1 MSQKAPSVSFH
12 FTTLF
17 SSPDFDGIWRPII
30 FESNSLRKVLI
41 MQQQEDGSPVS
52 SILEKPMADENGG
65 NSSDPYISVRSLW
78 KVFGRNPERVLQPEF
93 ADRDKAFFQ
102 NEFGNVVGLR
112 DVNFEVRKGETFVIM
127 GLSGSGKSTLVRC
140 LLRLIEPTSGEIII
154 SGEDITGMTDKEL
167 VDFRRAKIAMVFQHY
182 GLMPHR
188 NVLDNAAWGLEVQG
202 VTKEERYERTRKTL
216 EIVGLGGWEDS
227 YPRQL
232 SGGMQQRVGL
242 ARALVVNTDI
252 LLMDEP
258 FSGLD
263 PLIRR
268 QMQDEL
274 LNLQTE
280 LQKTIVFITHDLNE
294 ALKLGD
300 HIAIM
305 HDGAVAQI
313 GSPEDIV
320 LRPEDEYVGDFTQD
334 VRLESVL
341 TATKVMVGPKATV
354 MGRQGPRAALHTIG
368 ESDGDVAWV
377 VDSHEKY
384 VGLLTISSAER
395 ALRAGVK
402 RFDEAWDYVDSNYLP
417 VSPVTT
423 FDALIPIAMSSDFP
437 IPVVDAENTLVGEVH
452 RSALAEAI
460 AETSS
465 VDQDYAANAAMNAA
479 NAAESGE
486 DAPSQ

>member
-1 MSQKAPSVSFH
+1 MQNQEIDRTEPESVLAPDVG
-12 FTTLF
+12 
-17 SSPDFDGIWRPII
+17 P
-30 FESNSLRKVLI
+30 
-41 MQQQEDGSPVS
+41 DGSQTQ
-52 SILEKPMADENGG
+52 
-65 NSSDPYISVRSLW
+65 SDQVANYISVRSLW
-78 KVFGRNPERVLQPEF
+78 KVFGRSPDRVLQPEF
-93 ADRDKAFFQ
+93 ADKDKSFFQ
-102 NEFGNVVGLR
+102 SEFGNVVGLR
-112 DVNFEVRKGETFVIM
+112 DVNFDVRKGETFVVM

-140 LLRLIEPTSGEIII
+140 LLRLIDPTAGEIII
-154 SGEDITGMTDKEL
+154 DGEDVTRMSDKEL

-188 NVLDNAAWGLEVQG
+188 NVLDNACWGLEVQG
-202 VTKEERYERTRKTL
+202 VDKEERYERTRRAL
-216 EIVGLGGWEDS
+216 SVVGLSGWEDS

-242 ARALVVNTDI
+242 ARALVVDTDI

-341 TATKVMVGPKATV
+341 TAAKVMVTPKATV
-354 MGRQGPRAALHTIG
+354 MGRHGPRTVLHTIG

-377 VDSHEKY
+377 VDSREKY
-384 VGLLTISSAER
+384 LGILTITSAEK

-402 RFDEAWDYVDSNYLP
+402 RIDEAWEFVDSSYLP
-417 VSPVTT
+417 VSPITT
-423 FDALIPIAMSSDFP
+423 LDALIPIAMSSDYP
-437 IPVVDAENTLVGEVH
+437 IPVVDSENTLVGEVH
-452 RSALAEAI
+452 RSALAEAL

-465 VDQDYAANAAMNAA
+465 VDPDYEANAAMNAA
-479 NAAESGE
+479 IAAENEENNS
-486 DAPSQ
+486 

>member
-1 MSQKAPSVSFH
+1 MQNQETTQPSSGD
-12 FTTLF
+12 
-17 SSPDFDGIWRPII
+17 SSLVETSTAVVDT
-30 FESNSLRKVLI
+30 ESA
-41 MQQQEDGSPVS
+41 GS
-52 SILEKPMADENGG
+52 I
-65 NSSDPYISVRSLW
+65 PYISVKSLW
-78 KVFGRNPERVLQPEF
+78 KVFGRNPERVLRPEY
-93 ADRDKAFFQ
+93 ADKGKSFFQ
-102 NEFGNVVGLR
+102 SEFGNVVGLR
-112 DVNFEVRKGETFVIM
+112 DVNFEVRKGETFVVM

-140 LLRLIEPTSGEIII
+140 LLRLIDPTSGEVVIG
-154 SGEDITGMTDKEL
+154 GEDITKMSDKEL
-167 VDFRRAKIAMVFQHY
+167 EAFRRAKIAMVFQHY
-182 GLMPHR
+182 GLLPHR

-202 VTKEERYERTRKTL
+202 VAKEERYERTRKVL
-216 EIVGLGGWEDS
+216 ALVGLAGWEDS

-242 ARALVVNTDI
+242 ARALVVDTDI

-305 HDGAVAQI
+305 HDGEVAQI

-341 TATKVMVGPKATV
+341 TASKVMVGPKATV

-377 VDSHEKY
+377 VDSREKY
-384 VGLLTISSAER
+384 MGLLSIASAER
-395 ALRAGVK
+395 ALRSGVK
-402 RFDEAWDYVDSNYLP
+402 RFDEAWEFVDRDYLP
-417 VSPVTT
+417 VAPTTT
-423 FDALIPIAMSSDFP
+423 FDSLIPIAMSSDFP
-437 IPVVDAENTLVGEVH
+437 IPVVDSSNTLVGEVH
-452 RSALAEAI
+452 RSALAEAL

-465 VDQDYAANAAMNAA
+465 IDTDYEANAAMNAA
-479 NAAESGE
+479 IAAESDSVQAQE
-486 DAPSQ
+486 I

>member
-1 MSQKAPSVSFH
+1 MQSQENTLSPPADAP
-12 FTTLF
+12 LADNGAAG
-17 SSPDFDGIWRPII
+17 SS
-30 FESNSLRKVLI
+30 
-41 MQQQEDGSPVS
+41 
-52 SILEKPMADENGG
+52 
-65 NSSDPYISVRSLW
+65 PYISVRSLW
-78 KVFGRNPERVLQPEF
+78 KVFGRNPERVLEPQF
-93 ADRDKAFFQ
+93 AERDKSFFQ
-102 NEFGNVVGLR
+102 SEFGNVVGLR
-112 DVNFEVRKGETFVIM
+112 DVNFDVRKGETFVVM

-140 LLRLIEPTSGEIII
+140 LLRLIDPTAGEVVID
-154 SGEDITGMTDKEL
+154 GQDITQMSDKDLEA
-167 VDFRRAKIAMVFQHY
+167 FRRAKIAMVFQHY

-188 NVLDNAAWGLEVQG
+188 NVLDNASWGLEVQG
-202 VTKEERYERTRKTL
+202 VGKDERYERTRKTL
-216 EIVGLGGWEDS
+216 ALVGLAGWEDS

-242 ARALVVNTDI
+242 ARALVVDTDI

-305 HDGAVAQI
+305 HDGEVAQI

-341 TATKVMVGPKATV
+341 TASRVMVAPKATV

-377 VDSHEKY
+377 VDSREKY
-384 VGLLTISSAER
+384 MGLLSISSAER
-395 ALRAGVK
+395 ALRSGVK
-402 RFDEAWDYVDSNYLP
+402 RLDEAWEFVDRDYLP
-417 VSPVTT
+417 VAPATT
-423 FDALIPIAMSSDFP
+423 FDSLIPIAMSSDFP
-437 IPVVDAENTLVGEVH
+437 IPVVDSANTLVGEVH
-452 RSALAEAI
+452 RSALAEAL

-465 VDQDYAANAAMNAA
+465 VDTDYAANAAMNAA
-479 NAAESGE
+479 IAAENAE
-486 DAPSQ
+486 NQAPETGSAQPS

>member
-1 MSQKAPSVSFH
+1 MQNQGISQP
-12 FTTLF
+12 
-17 SSPDFDGIWRPII
+17 
-30 FESNSLRKVLI
+30 NSGETALEETEASAVGNGA
-41 MQQQEDGSPVS
+41 GSQ
-52 SILEKPMADENGG
+52 A
-65 NSSDPYISVRSLW
+65 PYITVKSLW
-78 KVFGRNPERVLQPEF
+78 KVFGRNPERVLQPEY
-93 ADRDKAFFQ
+93 ADKDKSFFQ
-102 NEFGNVVGLR
+102 SEFGNVVGLR
-112 DVNFEVRKGETFVIM
+112 DVNFDVRKGETFVIM

-140 LLRLIEPTSGEIII
+140 LLRLIDPTSGEVVID
-154 SGEDITGMTDKEL
+154 GEDITKMNDKEMEA
-167 VDFRRAKIAMVFQHY
+167 FRRAKIAMVFQHY
-182 GLMPHR
+182 GLLPHR

-202 VTKEERYERTRKTL
+202 VEKGERYARTRQALAT
-216 EIVGLGGWEDS
+216 VGLTGWEDS

-242 ARALVVNTDI
+242 ARALVVDTDI

-305 HDGAVAQI
+305 HDGEVAQI

-334 VRLESVL
+334 VRLESIL
-341 TATKVMVGPKATV
+341 SASKVMVGPKATV

-368 ESDGDVAWV
+368 QSDGDVAWV

-384 VGLLTISSAER
+384 LGLLTISNAER
-395 ALRAGVK
+395 ALRAGVQ
-402 RFDEAWDYVDSNYLP
+402 RFDQAWEYVDREYQT
-417 VSPVTT
+417 VSPATT
-423 FDALIPIAMSSDFP
+423 FDALIPVAMSSDYP
-437 IPVVDAENTLVGEVH
+437 IPVVNDENTLVGEVH
-452 RSALAEAI
+452 RSALAEAL
-460 AETSS
+460 AETST
-465 VDQDYAANAAMNAA
+465 VDQDYEANAAMNAA
-479 NAAESGE
+479 IAADNELNEG
-486 DAPSQ
+486 Q

>member
-1 MSQKAPSVSFH
+1 MQNNDDSRSDDDVNAPATPVAERGESQA
-12 FTTLF
+12 
-17 SSPDFDGIWRPII
+17 
-30 FESNSLRKVLI
+30 
-41 MQQQEDGSPVS
+41 
-52 SILEKPMADENGG
+52 G
-65 NSSDPYISVRSLW
+65 NSGDNDAYVSVKSLW
-78 KVFGRNPERVLQPEF
+78 KVFGKNPERVLGPEF
-93 ADRDKAFFQ
+93 ADKDKGFFQ
-102 NEFGNVVGLR
+102 SEMGNVVGLR
-112 DVNFEVRKGETFVIM
+112 DVSFDVRKGETFVVM

-140 LLRLIEPTSGEIII
+140 LLRLIEPTTGAVIIA
-154 SGEDITGMTDKEL
+154 GQDITKMSDKEL

-202 VTKEERYERTRKTL
+202 VGKEERYERTRKTL
-216 EIVGLGGWEDS
+216 ELVGLGSWEDS

-242 ARALVVNTDI
+242 ARALVVDTDI

-305 HDGAVAQI
+305 HDGEVAQI

-341 TATKVMVGPKATV
+341 TASKVMVSPKATV
-354 MGRQGPRAALHTIG
+354 MGHQGPRAALHTIG
-368 ESDGDVAWV
+368 QSDGDVAWV
-377 VDSHEKY
+377 VDRQERY
-384 VGLLTISSAER
+384 IGLLSISSTEQ

-402 RFDEAWDYVDSNYLP
+402 RMDEGWEYVDRNYLP
-417 VSPVTT
+417 VSPATT

-437 IPVVDAENTLVGEVH
+437 IPVVDDRKVLVGEVH
-452 RSALAEAI
+452 RSALAEAL

-465 VDQDYAANAAMNAA
+465 VDPDYAANAALNAA
-479 NAAESGE
+479 IATESSETG
-486 DAPSQ
+486 

>member
-1 MSQKAPSVSFH
+1 MQPQISSEDPQDNTPVAVLDSEAAPSGE
-12 FTTLF
+12 TG
-17 SSPDFDGIWRPII
+17 P
-30 FESNSLRKVLI
+30 
-41 MQQQEDGSPVS
+41 
-52 SILEKPMADENGG
+52 ENGA
-65 NSSDPYISVRSLW
+65 PYITVRSLW
-78 KVFGRNPERVLQPEF
+78 KVFGKNPERVLEPEY
-93 ADRDKAFFQ
+93 ADRDKSFFQ
-102 NEFGNVVGLR
+102 SEFGNVVGLR
-112 DVNFEVRKGETFVIM
+112 DVNFEVRKGETFVVM

-140 LLRLIEPTSGEIII
+140 LLRLIDPTAGEVVID
-154 SGEDITGMTDKEL
+154 GEDITNMSDKEL
-167 VDFRRAKIAMVFQHY
+167 VEFRRAKIAMVFQHY

-202 VTKEERYERTRKTL
+202 VEKAARYERTRKSL
-216 EIVGLGGWEDS
+216 ELVGLAGWEDS

-242 ARALVVNTDI
+242 ARALVVDTDI

-313 GSPEDIV
+313 GRPEDIV

-341 TATKVMVGPKATV
+341 TASKVMVSPKATV

-368 ESDGDVAWV
+368 QSDGDVAWV
-377 VDSHEKY
+377 VDGREKY
-384 VGLLTISSAER
+384 VGLLSISSAER
-395 ALRAGVK
+395 ALRLGVQ
-402 RFDEAWDYVDSNYLP
+402 RFDQAWDYVDRNYLP
-417 VSPVTT
+417 VSPSTT
-423 FDALIPIAMSSDFP
+423 FDVLIPIAMSSDFP
-437 IPVVDAENTLVGEVH
+437 IPVVDDGNTLVGEVH
-452 RSALAEAI
+452 RSALAEAL
-460 AETSS
+460 AETST
-465 VDQDYAANAAMNAA
+465 VDPDYEANAAMNAA
-479 NAAESGE
+479 IAAEAEAAEG
-486 DAPSQ
+486 